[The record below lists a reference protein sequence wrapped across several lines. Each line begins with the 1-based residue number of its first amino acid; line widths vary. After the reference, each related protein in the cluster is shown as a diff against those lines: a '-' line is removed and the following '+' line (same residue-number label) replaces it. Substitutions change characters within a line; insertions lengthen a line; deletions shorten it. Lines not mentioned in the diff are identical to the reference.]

1 MRCVCVCIILL
12 YPRAPTTSL
21 DTLDL
26 RLLPWTQ
33 ICLTICALLTWIM
46 TASGRGCCVPWCDK
60 TRKDATVLHSFPNP
74 DKDMARYNEWTR
86 AIGTS
91 VSSLDPQYVF
101 RNRRVCHAH
110 FETKYLTWSRRLSP
124 DAVPTL
130 FTPGAVLHAF
140 PNPTTECGKFHTWV
154 VNAGLVGEDYDYIY
168 LNRRICR
175 LHFENIYHYPK
186 NRLSKFAIPT
196 LHLPAWRSAR
206 HCILCALAAKRLMEY
221 FCQ

>member
-130 FTPGAVLHAF
+130 FTPDCDRFELS
-140 PNPTTECGKFHTWV
+140 PTTKDE
-154 VNAGLVGEDYDYIY
+154 E
-168 LNRRICR
+168 
-175 LHFENIYHYPK
+175 
-186 NRLSKFAIPT
+186 S
-196 LHLPAWRSAR
+196 S
-206 HCILCALAAKRLMEY
+206 LAASPLPPSSLQLPSSRPTHVPFVINILEPLLQIVNNLKLLLVTA
-221 FCQ
+221 QAHDVQ